1 MSASA
6 ELVLGA
12 VHGPAGLSPAAAAV
26 RGNLGASI
34 KPVLTGRRKPSES
47 KQSWFCTA
55 PRAWPK
61 QAHLCSQATQICWLT
76 LDGFDGQVPCH
87 QVLTCI
93 WRLGPRCLQS
103 CGPKTLPQSP
113 CLIRNLEFSLG
124 GSHPSWDPKSGGSLP
139 AVCAPAGLP
148 DSLQRAAC
156 RVSGS
161 TGSHR
166 GATQP
171 PSCKSILQQGQ
182 WCRGL
187 HSTPH
192 GSGALCWK
200 ALVARTPG
208 PPGPKLL
215 PWRARSF
222 CSVHAE
228 KAVPGDRPSLGRGI
242 ICGGRRAPPLGH
254 SAPSYS
260 HSPSA
265 TSKIT
270 RHPASPDGDAVC
282 GT

>member
-34 KPVLTGRRKPSES
+34 KPVLTRRRKPSES

-76 LDGFDGQVPCH
+76 LDGFDGRVPCH
-87 QVLTCI
+87 QVLTWI
-93 WRLGPRCLQS
+93 WGLGPRCLQS

-113 CLIRNLEFSLG
+113 CLIRNLEISLG
-124 GSHPSWDPKSGGSLP
+124 GSHPSWDPNSGGSRP
-139 AVCAPAGLP
+139 AACAPAGLP
-148 DSLQRAAC
+148 ETLQRAAC

-166 GATQP
+166 GAAQP
-171 PSCKSILQQGQ
+171 PSFKSILQQGQ

-200 ALVARTPG
+200 ALAARTPG
-208 PPGPKLL
+208 
-215 PWRARSF
+215 
-222 CSVHAE
+222 HQ
-228 KAVPGDRPSLGRGI
+228 
-242 ICGGRRAPPLGH
+242 
-254 SAPSYS
+254 APSCCLGEPEAS
-260 HSPSA
+260 VLFMQRKPCLVTGHHWGGASSVGDA
-265 TSKIT
+265 GHHLWGTA
-270 RHPASPDGDAVC
+270 HPAIP
-282 GT
+282 THLQQRQK